1 MTRTPSPDQDH
12 RLTREDDNTT
22 LSQDTVER
30 ARQATGPR
38 AALVVHHGE
47 AVKSVPI
54 ADGGSLVV
62 GRAAPA
68 DVVVEDPSLSRRH
81 ARFTRIPAGLK
92 VEDLGSTNGTHLGGA
107 RIDVATLA
115 PGEAVSLGSVTVSFS
130 LASASA
136 PLVSGTESYERF
148 VHHVED
154 ERVRARTFGRS
165 LALVFVRALGG
176 EHAHVSHWVPR
187 CRGTLRPV
195 DRVTLWGE
203 TAALVLLPETDLSRA
218 RTVASALVE
227 GRRLGEPTL
236 VAGVALHAGATETLI
251 DRARGLARQ
260 ARAERRVVIDGDA
273 EAGSVTAA
281 PVWASP
287 KMHALHALIERVAAS
302 QIPVLIQ
309 GETGSG
315 KEVVARAIHGSS
327 PRAKGPL
334 RSVNCGAMPLT
345 LLQATLFGHEKGAFT
360 GADRAVPGL
369 FEQASGGTLFLDEVG
384 ELGAPAQAAL
394 LRALETQRVVRVGGT
409 EEIVVDVRILA
420 ATHRDLE
427 QMVREGTF
435 RQDLLFRLET
445 MRLSV
450 PPLRER
456 PEDLQ
461 ALTTR
466 FLEEA
471 SRAADGRARRL
482 DPAAWS
488 LLTTHS
494 WPGNV
499 RELRNV
505 IERAVVV
512 SQGDVITPD
521 DLPERLT
528 AIRSGPSAIAPGA
541 HPTPGESDA
550 DFKERVRAYETKL
563 ILDALARTG
572 GNQTQAA
579 KLLRMPLRTMVHKI
593 KSYGIKKSYE

>member
-1 MTRTPSPDQDH
+1 
-12 RLTREDDNTT
+12 
-22 LSQDTVER
+22 
-30 ARQATGPR
+30 
-38 AALVVHHGE
+38 
-47 AVKSVPI
+47 
-54 ADGGSLVV
+54 
-62 GRAAPA
+62 
-68 DVVVEDPSLSRRH
+68 
-81 ARFTRIPAGLK
+81 
-92 VEDLGSTNGTHLGGA
+92 
-107 RIDVATLA
+107 
-115 PGEAVSLGSVTVSFS
+115 
-130 LASASA
+130 
-136 PLVSGTESYERF
+136 
-148 VHHVED
+148 
-154 ERVRARTFGRS
+154 
-165 LALVFVRALGG
+165 
-176 EHAHVSHWVPR
+176 
-187 CRGTLRPV
+187 
-195 DRVTLWGE
+195 
-203 TAALVLLPETDLSRA
+203 
-218 RTVASALVE
+218 
-227 GRRLGEPTL
+227 
-236 VAGVALHAGATETLI
+236 
-251 DRARGLARQ
+251 
-260 ARAERRVVIDGDA
+260 
-273 EAGSVTAA
+273 
-281 PVWASP
+281 
-287 KMHALHALIERVAAS
+287 
-302 QIPVLIQ
+302 
-309 GETGSG
+309 
-315 KEVVARAIHGSS
+315 
-327 PRAKGPL
+327 
-334 RSVNCGAMPLT
+334 
-345 LLQATLFGHEKGAFT
+345 
-360 GADRAVPGL
+360 
-369 FEQASGGTLFLDEVG
+369 
-384 ELGAPAQAAL
+384 
-394 LRALETQRVVRVGGT
+394 
-409 EEIVVDVRILA
+409 
-420 ATHRDLE
+420 
-427 QMVREGTF
+427 MVREGTF

-528 AIRSGPSAIAPGA
+528 AIRSGLGAPGA